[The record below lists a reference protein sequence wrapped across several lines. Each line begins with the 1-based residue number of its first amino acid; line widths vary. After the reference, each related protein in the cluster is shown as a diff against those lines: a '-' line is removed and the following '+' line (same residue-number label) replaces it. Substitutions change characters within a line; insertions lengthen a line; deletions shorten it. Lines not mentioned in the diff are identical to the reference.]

1 MRAIV
6 GAGQS
11 SPATPNRNLTAMTVL
26 EIARMGQPVLRRRA
40 AEVAFPLSAQLRRL
54 LDDMAE
60 TMVAAHGTGLAA
72 PQVFQPV
79 RAIVFKVDGARQQRS
94 VAQLPDLPEPETAG
108 EGVALTYLLNPE
120 IVPLDACVDEGY
132 EACLSIPG
140 LTGRVPRWRHIRY
153 RGLDPEGRPVER
165 IASGFHARLVQHEV
179 DHLDGVLYP
188 ERMRDLAT
196 LAFVEEIATSHTDA
210 DAKPRAQC

>member
-1 MRAIV
+1 MA
-6 GAGQS
+6 
-11 SPATPNRNLTAMTVL
+11 VL

-40 AEVAFPLSAQLRRL
+40 QAVDLPLDSAMRQF

-72 PQVFQPV
+72 PQVFQPL
-79 RAIVFKVDGARQQRS
+79 RAIVFKVDAERQRRS
-94 VAQLPDLPEPETAG
+94 VAQLDDLPDPATAG
-108 EGVALTYLLNPE
+108 QGVALTYLLNPE
-120 IVPLDACVDEGY
+120 VEPLDAAVDEGY

-153 RGLDPEGRPVER
+153 RGTDPQGRPIER
-165 IASGFHARLVQHEV
+165 TASGFHARLVQHEV
-179 DHLDGVLYP
+179 DHLDGILYP

-196 LAFVEEIATSHTDA
+196 LAFVSEIAKSRTDA
-210 DAKPRAQC
+210 DRQPRAGDAPERGDGAR

>member
-1 MRAIV
+1 MA
-6 GAGQS
+6 
-11 SPATPNRNLTAMTVL
+11 VL
-26 EIARMGQPVLRRRA
+26 EIARMGQPVLRRPA
-40 AEVAFPLSAQLRRL
+40 AEVPFPLSAEMRHL
-54 LDDMAE
+54 LDDMAQ
-60 TMVAAHGTGLAA
+60 TMAAAHGTGLAA

-108 EGVALTYLLNPE
+108 DGVALTYLLNPE
-120 IVPLDACVDEGY
+120 IEPLDASVDVGY

-140 LTGRVPRWRHIRY
+140 LTGRVPRARHIRY
-153 RGLDPEGRPVER
+153 RGLDAHGRPVER

-196 LAFVEEIATSHTDA
+196 LAFVEEIATSYTDA
-210 DAKPRAQC
+210 DAKPRAQP

>member
-1 MRAIV
+1 MA
-6 GAGQS
+6 
-11 SPATPNRNLTAMTVL
+11 VL

-40 AEVAFPLSAQLRRL
+40 ETIRFPISAEMRQL

-79 RAIVFKVDGARQQRS
+79 RAIVFKVDGARQRRS
-94 VAQLPDLPEPETAG
+94 VAQLPDLPDPETAG
-108 EGVALTYLLNPE
+108 DGVQLTYLLNPE
-120 IVPLDACVDEGY
+120 IEPLDAPADAAVDEEY

-153 RGLDPEGRPVER
+153 RGLDPDGRAVER

-179 DHLDGVLYP
+179 DHLDGLLYP

-196 LAFVEEIATSHTDA
+196 LAFVQEIATS
-210 DAKPRAQC
+210 

>member
-1 MRAIV
+1 MA
-6 GAGQS
+6 
-11 SPATPNRNLTAMTVL
+11 VL

-40 AEVAFPLSAQLRRL
+40 ETVHFPLSGAMRQL

-60 TMVAAHGTGLAA
+60 TMEAAHGTGLAA

-79 RAIVFKVDGARQQRS
+79 RAIVFKVDGARQRRS
-94 VAQLPDLPEPETAG
+94 VAQLPDLPDPETAG
-108 EGVALTYLLNPE
+108 DGVQLTYLLNPE
-120 IVPLDACVDEGY
+120 IVPLDAPVDTAVDEAY

-140 LTGRVPRWRHIRY
+140 LTGRVPRWRHVRY
-153 RGLDPEGRPVER
+153 RGLDRDGRQIER

-179 DHLDGVLYP
+179 DHLDGLLYP

-196 LAFVEEIATSHTDA
+196 LAFVQEIATSQTDA
-210 DAKPRAQC
+210 DAKPRAAES